1 MSNLSDSDESML
13 DEIFGIDDD
22 SGGIDLPAFAPASLQ
37 ETETLRAALH
47 LDELRPANAP
57 TLREQVRSSVENYFE
72 LLEGEQAKD
81 LYALVLAEGRGASSR
96 RGNATNA
103 GQPEQGGYR
112 ARTQSWY
119 PSHQAKTV
127 RAAVNRRP
135 PAPSDINCYTAAALT
150 DYLPATTKKPS
161 YDLRHL
167 CRHPPSLAQCFR

>member
-13 DEIFGIDDD
+13 DEIFCIDDD

-81 LYALVLAEGRGASSR
+81 LYALVLAEVEAPLLAAVMQQT
-96 RGNATNA
+96 RGNQSKAAIVLGLNRGTL
-103 GQPEQGGYR
+103 
-112 ARTQSWY
+112 RTKLKQY
-119 PSHQAKTV
+119 G
-127 RAAVNRRP
+127 
-135 PAPSDINCYTAAALT
+135 L
-150 DYLPATTKKPS
+150 L
-161 YDLRHL
+161 
-167 CRHPPSLAQCFR
+167 

>member
-13 DEIFGIDDD
+13 DEIFSIDDD

-81 LYALVLAEGRGASSR
+81 LYALVLAEVEAPLLAAVMQQT
-96 RGNATNA
+96 RGNQSKAAIVLGLNRGTL
-103 GQPEQGGYR
+103 
-112 ARTQSWY
+112 RTKLKQY
-119 PSHQAKTV
+119 G
-127 RAAVNRRP
+127 
-135 PAPSDINCYTAAALT
+135 L
-150 DYLPATTKKPS
+150 L
-161 YDLRHL
+161 
-167 CRHPPSLAQCFR
+167 

>member
-1 MSNLSDSDESML
+1 MSNLSDSDELML

-81 LYALVLAEGRGASSR
+81 LYALVLAEVEAPLLAAVMQQT
-96 RGNATNA
+96 RGNQSKAAIVLGLNRGTL
-103 GQPEQGGYR
+103 
-112 ARTQSWY
+112 RTKLKQY
-119 PSHQAKTV
+119 G
-127 RAAVNRRP
+127 
-135 PAPSDINCYTAAALT
+135 L
-150 DYLPATTKKPS
+150 L
-161 YDLRHL
+161 
-167 CRHPPSLAQCFR
+167 